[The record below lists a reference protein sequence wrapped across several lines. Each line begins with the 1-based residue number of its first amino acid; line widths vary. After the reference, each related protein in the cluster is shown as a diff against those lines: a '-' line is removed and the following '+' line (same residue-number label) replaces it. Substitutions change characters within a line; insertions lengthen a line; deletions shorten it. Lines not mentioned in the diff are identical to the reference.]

1 MFLVESRFFISFKH
15 SRMSEFMLSFR
26 WKLCYLFCTPGSGD
40 ISASCASGYGDFWVG
55 NSSSSSVSDDSPSS
69 DMESLF
75 SYSSMTV
82 FKGLARV
89 NDFSPENSTPCRGI
103 SSCSS
108 LLVCFEILNFFPN
121 DSYFVSCLMGL
132 VSLFVSWESSLTTSK
147 EAWFWSNELCLILLI
162 IWLACVGTLAVCLIT
177 GCFFF
182 PCLV

>member
-1 MFLVESRFFISFKH
+1 MFGMESRFFISFKH

-26 WKLCYLFCTPGSGD
+26 WKLCYLSCTPGSGD
-40 ISASCASGYGDFWVG
+40 LSASGYGDVWAG
-55 NSSSSSVSDDSPSS
+55 NSSSSSVSDYSPSS

-89 NDFSPENSTPCRGI
+89 NDFSPENSTPCGEM

-108 LLVCFEILNFFPN
+108 LLVCFEILNFLPN

-132 VSLFVSWESSLTTSK
+132 VSLFVS
-147 EAWFWSNELCLILLI
+147 
-162 IWLACVGTLAVCLIT
+162 
-177 GCFFF
+177 
-182 PCLV
+182 